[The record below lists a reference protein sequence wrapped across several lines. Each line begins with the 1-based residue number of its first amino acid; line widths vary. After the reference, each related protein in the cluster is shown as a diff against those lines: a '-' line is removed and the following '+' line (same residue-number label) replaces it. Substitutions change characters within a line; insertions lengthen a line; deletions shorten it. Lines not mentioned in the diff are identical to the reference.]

1 VRQFVGATVCVAL
14 AGCGSG
20 TDARGAGEDGA
31 QFLRI
36 EDAAPASGA
45 DASAPAAPTANA
57 PVPGSSPAVD
67 RAPPPPPVNEGQANV
82 APSSAV
88 NAPPAT
94 SASAAAGSASAAAG
108 GDERERSAR
117 IALDSGAFASAAR
130 QYSALLLDGVR
141 REPPADRDA
150 LRRWTAALDQAQAGH
165 RWHRRG
171 AWPSLE
177 MTVQPGDSLIAIRL
191 RALAANP
198 GLLLS
203 TGLIARANQLPSE
216 TAIRPGDVLRI
227 PTDRASVI
235 VDISAMW
242 TVFLLGDEAA
252 AAWEVGVGRDA
263 TPTRPGEYTIGLKQK
278 EPMWSP
284 VGRAPVPFGDPENPL
299 GTRWLAWFEQGKNSS
314 LGFHGTNDAS
324 GIGRRVSDG
333 CVRMRN
339 SDVELLFE
347 ILPKDATARV
357 AP

>member
-1 VRQFVGATVCVAL
+1 MRRSARGVRPFVGATLCMAL

-20 TDARGAGEDGA
+20 TEAREAGEDGA

-36 EDAAPASGA
+36 EEPAPAP
-45 DASAPAAPTANA
+45 DAVAVAPVAPSVAAPT
-57 PVPGSSPAVD
+57 PGSSAAVD
-67 RAPPPPPVNEGQANV
+67 RTPPPPVATEGRENAATN
-82 APSSAV
+82 ASPG
-88 NAPPAT
+88 APPAAT
-94 SASAAAGSASAAAG
+94 GGAAIGV
-108 GDERERSAR
+108 DERERSAR
-117 IALDSGAFASAAR
+117 NALDSGAFASAAR
-130 QYSALLLDGVR
+130 QYSALLLEGVR

-165 RWHRRG
+165 RWHKRG

-227 PTDRASVI
+227 PTDRASVM

-242 TVFLLGDEAA
+242 TVFMLGDEAA

-299 GTRWLAWFEQGKNSS
+299 GTRWLAWFDQGKNTS

-324 GIGRRVSDG
+324 GVGRRVSDG

-339 SDVELLFE
+339 SDVEVLFE